1 MALPTVN
8 TIADGTAVKCPGDK
22 IFPYIQENV
31 DEIITVEDERA
42 DRSVPGYG
50 REPQDDR
57 GEFRTSDCS
66 SPEASGCKE
75 EKDRFRIKRRQYGCD
90 HHGFYRP
97 ARTDPERPCIYRI
110 CSYFLINQVSW
121 QRYPP
126 CLQSRRATSSSWSTT
141 SLSASTGALLW
152 SCVSPSRHM
161 ERITRM

>member
-1 MALPTVN
+1 MEPAGANCMQESLKAGHVVALPTVN

-31 DEIITVEDERA
+31 DEIITVEDSELIVA
-42 DRSVPGYG
+42 FPGYG

-75 EKDRFRIKRRQYGCD
+75 EKIVSVLSGGNMDAD

-97 ARTDPERPCIYRI
+97 ARTDPERSCIYRI
-110 CSYFLINQVSW
+110 CF
-121 QRYPP
+121 
-126 CLQSRRATSSSWSTT
+126 TS
-141 SLSASTGALLW
+141 
-152 SCVSPSRHM
+152 
-161 ERITRM
+161 